1 MFLFTSIAYRLQVLG
16 AFAVMACAA
25 HAQTAAPAS
34 STPSTPYSSVF
45 ESYKPHTDEPIG
57 NWKAANDTTARIG
70 GWREY
75 ARQAQ
80 QPDNTPTPASIP
92 KARQAIPEPI
102 GKAKP

>member
-1 MFLFTSIAYRLQVLG
+1 MVLSTSTSLRLLSAWAAAVLL
-16 AFAVMACAA
+16 ASAA
-25 HAQTAAPAS
+25 HAQTAAPPAS
-34 STPSTPYSSVF
+34 AF
-45 ESYKPHTDEPIG
+45 ESYKPYTDEHIG
-57 NWKAANDTTARIG
+57 NWKTANDTTARIG